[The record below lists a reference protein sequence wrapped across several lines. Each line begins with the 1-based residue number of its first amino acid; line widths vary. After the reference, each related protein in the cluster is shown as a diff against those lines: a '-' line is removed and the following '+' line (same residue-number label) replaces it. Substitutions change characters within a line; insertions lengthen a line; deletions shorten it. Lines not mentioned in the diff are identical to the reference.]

1 MPDGSDLLPIT
12 EVERQTGIRQ
22 ATLRMWE
29 KRYGFPR
36 PLRDQHG
43 VRVYPLAQ
51 VERLQAIR
59 RLLAEGFRP
68 GKILSGAME
77 LAELPPARAAQ
88 PCVATAEQVYVFE
101 LLRAYRLGELHSHFQ
116 QLLLDLGLR
125 RFAIEFLGPL
135 ATAVGEAW
143 SRGELP
149 VRSEHLFAQLAASIL
164 HAKQAAVRTRRI
176 GRPKAILATLTG
188 ETHGLGIMMAE
199 AVMAAHGAECIQ
211 LGTDVPAS
219 EVLAAASETG
229 ADIVALSFSAGFP
242 RKSVARFLTQTRHAL
257 PLSFALWVGGAGAAG
272 LRQLPPGLDLFT
284 ELDDIESAIAQWR
297 ASAAAAGKPSALASH
312 ASG

>member
-43 VRVYPLAQ
+43 VRVYPLVQ
-51 VERLQAIR
+51 VERLQVIR
-59 RLLAEGFRP
+59 RLLAQGFRP

-77 LAELPPARAAQ
+77 LEEFRPVQAAHS
-88 PCVATAEQVYVFE
+88 CVATAEQVYVFE

-135 ATAVGEAW
+135 AIAVGEAW

-176 GRPKAILATLTG
+176 GRPKAVLATLTG

-219 EVLAAASETG
+219 EVVAAASETG

-242 RKSVARFLTQTRHAL
+242 RKSVARLLIQMRAAL
-257 PLSFALWVGGAGAAG
+257 APAAALWAGGAGADG
-272 LRQLPPGLDLFT
+272 LRHLPSGVNLFT
-284 ELDDIESAIAQWR
+284 TLDDIEPAIARWR
-297 ASAAAAGKPSALASH
+297 ASAAAVLKPSALASH
-312 ASG
+312 ASE

>member
-1 MPDGSDLLPIT
+1 MRDGSDLLPIT

-51 VERLQAIR
+51 VERLQVIR
-59 RLLAEGFRP
+59 RLLAEGYRP
-68 GKILSGAME
+68 GKILSGGVVIEE
-77 LAELPPARAAQ
+77 LRPAQDTHAR
-88 PCVATAEQVYVFE
+88 VATAEQLYVFE
-101 LLRAYRLGELHSHFQ
+101 LLRNYRLGELHSHFQ

-135 ATAVGEAW
+135 STAVGEAW

-176 GRPKAILATLTG
+176 GRPKAVLATLTG

-199 AVMAAHGAECIQ
+199 AVMAAQGAECIQ

-229 ADIVALSFSAGFP
+229 ADIVALSFSAGYP
-242 RKSVARFLTQTRHAL
+242 RKSVARTLIQMRAAL
-257 PLSFALWVGGAGAAG
+257 ASSVALWAGGAGADAV
-272 LRQLPPGLDLFT
+272 RHLPSGIDLFIA
-284 ELDDIESAIAQWR
+284 LDDIEAAIARWR
-297 ASAAAAGKPSALASH
+297 ESAASANADK
-312 ASG
+312 

>member
-1 MPDGSDLLPIT
+1 MPDASDLLPIT

-43 VRVYPLAQ
+43 ARVYPQAQ
-51 VERLQAIR
+51 VERLKMIR

-68 GKILSGAME
+68 GKILSGGVE
-77 LAELPPARAAQ
+77 LEQLHPSQAPQA
-88 PCVATAEQVYVFE
+88 CVATAEQLHVFE

-125 RFAIEFLGPL
+125 RFVIEFLAPL
-135 ATAVGEAW
+135 STAVGEAW

-164 HAKQAAVRTRRI
+164 HAKQAAVRTRGT
-176 GRPKAILATLTG
+176 GRPKAVLATLTG

-211 LGTDVPAS
+211 LGTDVPAA
-219 EVLAAASETG
+219 EVVAAAAETG
-229 ADIVALSFSAGFP
+229 ADIVALSFSASFP
-242 RKSVARFLTQTRHAL
+242 RKSAARMLIQVRAAL
-257 PLSFALWVGGAGAAG
+257 QPSIALWAGGAGAEGA
-272 LRQLPPGLDLFT
+272 RNLPSGIELFAA
-284 ELDDIESAIAQWR
+284 LDDIEPAIAR
-297 ASAAAAGKPSALASH
+297 RRTAAAQCREPSSSSAGAPD
-312 ASG
+312 